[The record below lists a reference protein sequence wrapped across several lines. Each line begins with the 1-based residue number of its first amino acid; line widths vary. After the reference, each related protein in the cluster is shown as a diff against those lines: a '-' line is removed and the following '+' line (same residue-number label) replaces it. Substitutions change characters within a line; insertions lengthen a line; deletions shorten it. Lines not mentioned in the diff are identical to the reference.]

1 MISLG
6 SLIWSHRSR
15 HRIVNLLDV
24 RKGLSELREG
34 LKTIRKELH
43 EFHGE
48 PETNDRYSRQMWD
61 FLRKGSAQLEDLED
75 IVNLADNTFT
85 EVVKYFGEDDRNMS
99 STEFY
104 GIFKTFLTSYRVR
117 PFRDTVTTRVY

>member
-1 MISLG
+1 
-6 SLIWSHRSR
+6 
-15 HRIVNLLDV
+15 
-24 RKGLSELREG
+24 
-34 LKTIRKELH
+34 
-43 EFHGE
+43 
-48 PETNDRYSRQMWD
+48 MWD

-117 PFRDTVTTRVY
+117 LLRAILTAKLTDELYIFSMANRNASRTTGQYWRRKRRSRDGSKRKRR